1 MPNIH
6 ITYTPNLPAQENL
19 ETLALN
25 IHHAVSPIVAS
36 DVDNFKS
43 YILPVA
49 RSVIG
54 RNVQEKAVLHI
65 DLRMYAGRTEEVK
78 KQVADIIISEAKKLF
93 TTGAGGPLTQISVE
107 VRNIDK
113 DHSHKVMIN
122 G

>member
-6 ITYTPNLPAQENL
+6 ITYTQNLPAQEKL
-19 ETLALN
+19 EAFALN
-25 IHHAVSPIVAS
+25 IHHAVSPVVAS
-36 DVDNFKS
+36 DVDNFTS
-43 YILPVA
+43 YILPVV

-54 RNVQEKAVLHI
+54 RNAQEKAVLHI

-78 KQVADIIISEAKKLF
+78 QRVADIIISEAKKLF
-93 TTGAGGPLTQISVE
+93 TTNAGGPLTQISVE

-113 DHSHKVMIN
+113 AHSHKVMIN